1 MGEQPLI
8 SVILAIYNVDPYLAK
23 CLDSILCQDYKNL
36 DIVLVD
42 DGSLDNS
49 GKICDAYAEK
59 DARIQVIHQ
68 KNRGVSGARN
78 TGVAQAK
85 GEYITFV
92 DPDDYVCPDF
102 ISFMYELLCK
112 YHAQIASCG
121 AINIQPSGRQIIVD
135 TDRSVHVMDK
145 HEALERMCYND
156 GFYITLWDKLFDA
169 KLFSDVY
176 FPEGKLFE
184 DTGTTY
190 KLVFKADTMVA
201 CCEPKYYYITRAESI
216 TTSFFK
222 RSKLDYVEMAEQM
235 GDDIVRVYPDLKP
248 AADRKRLHAYFSTL
262 CQLVNSSVYEKD
274 VVQML
279 TAKIKTVRKSVLK
292 NKRTPRRDKFAV
304 VSLIFG
310 FRFFSFAW
318 KVYERIWKN

>member
-59 DARIQVIHQ
+59 DARIRVIHQ

-85 GEYITFV
+85 GKYITFV

-156 GFYITLWDKLFDA
+156 GFYITLGINCLMPNCFRTFISQRESC
-169 KLFSDVY
+169 LRIR
-176 FPEGKLFE
+176 
-184 DTGTTY
+184 
-190 KLVFKADTMVA
+190 
-201 CCEPKYYYITRAESI
+201 EPHISW
-216 TTSFFK
+216 F
-222 RSKLDYVEMAEQM
+222 SKL
-235 GDDIVRVYPDLKP
+235 IRW
-248 AADRKRLHAYFSTL
+248 LHVVNLNIIILHGQNLLQHPFSSG
-262 CQLVNSSVYEKD
+262 QN
-274 VVQML
+274 
-279 TAKIKTVRKSVLK
+279 
-292 NKRTPRRDKFAV
+292 
-304 VSLIFG
+304 
-310 FRFFSFAW
+310 
-318 KVYERIWKN
+318 

>member
-85 GEYITFV
+85 GKYITFV

-156 GFYITLWDKLFDA
+156 GFYITLWDKCLRIR
-169 KLFSDVY
+169 
-176 FPEGKLFE
+176 E
-184 DTGTTY
+184 
-190 KLVFKADTMVA
+190 
-201 CCEPKYYYITRAESI
+201 RH
-216 TTSFFK
+216 TSWF
-222 RSKLDYVEMAEQM
+222 SKL
-235 GDDIVRVYPDLKP
+235 IRW
-248 AADRKRLHAYFSTL
+248 LHVVNL
-262 CQLVNSSVYEKD
+262 NIIILHGQNLLQLPFLSGQN
-274 VVQML
+274 
-279 TAKIKTVRKSVLK
+279 
-292 NKRTPRRDKFAV
+292 
-304 VSLIFG
+304 
-310 FRFFSFAW
+310 
-318 KVYERIWKN
+318 